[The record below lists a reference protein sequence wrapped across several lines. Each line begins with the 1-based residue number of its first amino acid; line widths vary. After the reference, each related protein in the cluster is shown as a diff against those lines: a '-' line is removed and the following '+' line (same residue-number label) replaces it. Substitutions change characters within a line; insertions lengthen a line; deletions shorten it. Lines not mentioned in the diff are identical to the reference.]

1 MSMTG
6 RTFRIF
12 VSSTFSDLK
21 EERNALQERVFPRL
35 RELCRQHGCSF
46 QAVDLRWGV
55 REEAGLDQQTMPICL
70 GEITRCQRITPRPN
84 FIVLLGDRYGW
95 RPLPPAIPADEYQRI
110 HAVVTAPEDSALLRQ
125 WYRRDDNAVPPVYCL
140 QPRRIVAPDGANE
153 AERRQAAEAESRQW
167 EMVEDRLRGI
177 LTAAVAK
184 TGFSE
189 AQRIRYEASATEQE
203 IETGALRVA
212 DAHKHVFGFFRCII
226 GLPDDAGAGAYTD
239 RDAGGAADAEAQ
251 RRLADLKDRLRAR
264 LAGNVREYE
273 ARWRQSVI
281 STDHLDA
288 LCEDVWQAL
297 SGVIRAEIAQLG
309 AVDPVDQEIAD
320 HLAFARERAEVF
332 IGRTDSLQRIG
343 DYLAGRDPAPMAVF
357 GASGSGKSALLA
369 RALELARQTYPN
381 AIIAAR
387 FIGATPASVDVRAL
401 LESLCREVT
410 RRCGGDETTIP
421 SEFKALAEEFPKRLA
436 LAAADRPIILFLD
449 ALDQLGASHDARS
462 LHWLPGALPGHVRLV
477 VSAAP
482 SEAWDALKRKTAPS
496 FQTELPP
503 LSAADGGAILQSWL
517 GQAGRGLQA
526 VQHDEVLDRF
536 GRTGSPLWLKFAFEE
551 ARQWKSYT
559 PAVALEPDVTGIIG
573 QLLARLSAEANHG
586 PILVARALAYLR
598 AAKNGLSED
607 EVIDLLSRDQE
618 VFGDFQRR
626 AFFQPPEPR
635 LPVVVWSRLFFDLE
649 PYLTGRSA
657 DGSTLLGFFHRQM
670 GEVVD
675 AAFLAG
681 PDKAATHGRLADYFA
696 AQPLFAEADG
706 TRSANVRKLS
716 ELPFQQTEAGLWNDL
731 YATLTDFE
739 FLEAK
744 CTHSG
749 VIHTLEGE
757 AGRRLYGG
765 VYELLEDYHLALEKF
780 PT

>member
-6 RTFRIF
+6 KTFRIF

-35 RELCRQHGCSF
+35 RELCRQHGCGF

-70 GEITRCQRITPRPN
+70 GEIARCQRTTPRPN

-95 RPLPPAIPADEYQRI
+95 RPLPAAIPAVEFQRI
-110 HAVVTAPEDSALLRQ
+110 DTAVTDPEDSALLRR
-125 WYRRDDNAVPPVYCL
+125 WYRRDDNVLPPVFCL
-140 QPRRIVAPDGANE
+140 QPRRVVVPDSAAE
-153 AERRQAAEAESRQW
+153 AERRQAAEAESREW
-167 EMVEDRLRGI
+167 GKVESRLRGI
-177 LTAAVAK
+177 LTAAVSK
-184 TGFSE
+184 MGFGE
-189 AQRIRYEASATEQE
+189 TQRIRYEASATEQE
-203 IETGALRVA
+203 IEAGALQVA
-212 DAHKHVFGFFRCII
+212 DADKHVFAFFRRIV
-226 GLPDDAGAGAYTD
+226 GLPDDANAVVYTD
-239 RDAGGAADAEAQ
+239 LDAGGAADAEAQ
-251 RRLADLKDRLRAR
+251 RRLADLKNRLRAR
-264 LAGNVREYE
+264 LGGNVREYE
-273 ARWRQSVI
+273 VLWRQSAI
-281 STDHLDA
+281 TTDHLDA

-297 SGVIRAEIAQLG
+297 SGVIRAEITQLG
-309 AVDPVDQEIAD
+309 SVDPTEQEVAD
-320 HLAFARERAEVF
+320 HLAFARVRSEVF

-343 DYLAGRDPAPMAVF
+343 DYLAGQDPAPMAVF
-357 GASGSGKSALLA
+357 GASGAGKSALMA
-369 RALELARQTYPN
+369 RALELARQAYPN

-387 FIGATPASVDVRAL
+387 FIGATPASVDIRAL

-410 RRCGGDETTIP
+410 RRCGGDEAAIP
-421 SEFKALAEEFPKRLA
+421 SEYKALADEFPKRLA
-436 LAAADRPIILFLD
+436 LATADRPIIMLLD

-462 LHWLPGALPGHVRLV
+462 LHWLPGDLPGHVRLV
-477 VSAAP
+477 ASAAP
-482 SEAWDALKRKTAPS
+482 SEADDALKRKTTPTR
-496 FQTELPP
+496 QTILPP
-503 LSAADGGAILQSWL
+503 LSASDGSAILKAWL
-517 GQAGRGLQA
+517 SQAGRDLQTA
-526 VQHDEVLDRF
+526 QRDEVMDRF
-536 GRTGSPLWLKFAFEE
+536 GSTGSPLWLKFAFEE

-559 PAVALEPDVTGIIG
+559 PAVSLESDVTGIIG

-657 DGSTLLGFFHRQM
+657 DGTTLLGFFHRQM

-681 PDKAATHGRLADYFA
+681 PDKAATHARLAAYFA

-706 TRSANVRKLS
+706 ARSANRRKLS
-716 ELPFQQTEAGLWNDL
+716 ELPYQQTGGELWDEL

-749 VIHTLEGE
+749 VIHASEGE

-765 VYELLEDYHLALEKF
+765 IYELLEDYHLALDQF
-780 PT
+780 PQ